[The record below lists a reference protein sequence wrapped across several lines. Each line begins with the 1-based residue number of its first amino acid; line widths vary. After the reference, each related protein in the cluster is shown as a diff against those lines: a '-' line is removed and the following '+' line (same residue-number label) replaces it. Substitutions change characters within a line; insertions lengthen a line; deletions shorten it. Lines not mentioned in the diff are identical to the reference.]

1 MLNYDELD
9 VQYNSIIDNEAL
21 VSDTLKDYNIV
32 DISLDDIELIN
43 LLNTDYSE
51 AFDRAK
57 KGYFI
62 FRGDVIDDNIVNR
75 KPGIRISLNN
85 SYNYYNRLLSNILN
99 SWKHYPKRNQSFIC
113 TSSYAYASHWS
124 DVVNLV
130 LPINGTKLGICPKWD
145 MWRSFTEHSDI
156 ERMLYFNI
164 DISKF
169 FSIINDTLAD
179 VHDYIFKYEDNK
191 EVYRYIVK
199 TESNIKKLTENKVN
213 DLIEYFHADMYNAN
227 IFEYIVR
234 NVYNNTETI
243 ISCLDDILNP
253 EKNGFRTEFIESYSI
268 PINKQRELWFSNEAI
283 FIRIDYLWDN
293 KNSRLFSELFK

>member
-75 KPGIRISLNN
+75 KPGIRVSLNN

-113 TSSYAYASHWS
+113 TSSYEYAAHWS

-130 LPINGTKLGICPKWD
+130 LPINGTKLGICPRWD

-227 IFEYIVR
+227 IFEYIIR
-234 NVYNNTETI
+234 SVYNDTETI
-243 ISCLDDILNP
+243 ISCLDDILNS
-253 EKNGFRTEFIESYSI
+253 EKNEFRTEFIESYSI

>member
-1 MLNYDELD
+1 M
-9 VQYNSIIDNEAL
+9 
-21 VSDTLKDYNIV
+21 
-32 DISLDDIELIN
+32 LIN

-75 KPGIRISLNN
+75 KPGIRVSLNN

-113 TSSYAYASHWS
+113 TSSYEYASHWS

-130 LPINGTKLGICPKWD
+130 LPINGTKLGICPRWD

-227 IFEYIVR
+227 IFEYIIR
-234 NVYNNTETI
+234 SVYNDTETI

-253 EKNGFRTEFIESYSI
+253 EKNEFRTEFIESYSI

>member
-113 TSSYAYASHWS
+113 TSSYEYAAHWS

-130 LPINGTKLGICPKWD
+130 LPINGTKLGICPRWD

-179 VHDYIFKYEDNK
+179 AHDYIFKYEDNK

-227 IFEYIVR
+227 IFEYIIR
-234 NVYNNTETI
+234 SVYNDTETI

-253 EKNGFRTEFIESYSI
+253 EKNEFRTEFIESYSI

>member
-113 TSSYAYASHWS
+113 TSSYEYAAHWS

-130 LPINGTKLGICPKWD
+130 LPINGTKLGICPRWD

-227 IFEYIVR
+227 IFEYIIR
-234 NVYNNTETI
+234 SVYNDTETI

-253 EKNGFRTEFIESYSI
+253 EKNEFRTEFIESYSI
-268 PINKQRELWFSNEAI
+268 PINKQKELWFSNEAI

>member
-21 VSDTLKDYNIV
+21 ISDTLKDYNIV

-43 LLNTDYSE
+43 FLNTDYSE

-62 FRGDVIDDNIVNR
+62 FRGDIIDDNIVNR

-113 TSSYAYASHWS
+113 TSSYEYASHWS

-130 LPINGTKLGICPKWD
+130 LPINGTKLGICPRWD

-227 IFEYIVR
+227 IFEYIIR
-234 NVYNNTETI
+234 SVYNDTETI

-253 EKNGFRTEFIESYSI
+253 EKNEFRIEFIESYSI

-283 FIRIDYLWDN
+283 FIRLDYLWDN

>member
-1 MLNYDELD
+1 
-9 VQYNSIIDNEAL
+9 
-21 VSDTLKDYNIV
+21 
-32 DISLDDIELIN
+32 
-43 LLNTDYSE
+43 
-51 AFDRAK
+51 DRAK

-253 EKNGFRTEFIESYSI
+253 EKNEFRTEFIESYSI

>member
-75 KPGIRISLNN
+75 KPGIRVSLNN

-113 TSSYAYASHWS
+113 TSSYEYAAHWS

-227 IFEYIVR
+227 IFEYIIR
-234 NVYNNTETI
+234 SVYNDTETI

-253 EKNGFRTEFIESYSI
+253 EKNEFRTEFIESYSI
-268 PINKQRELWFSNEAI
+268 PINKQKELWFSNEAI

>member
-113 TSSYAYASHWS
+113 TSSYEYAAHWS

-130 LPINGTKLGICPKWD
+130 LPINGTKLGICPRWD

-227 IFEYIVR
+227 IFEYIIR
-234 NVYNNTETI
+234 SVYNDTETI

-253 EKNGFRTEFIESYSI
+253 EKNEFRTEFIESYSI

>member
-75 KPGIRISLNN
+75 KPGIRVSLNN

-113 TSSYAYASHWS
+113 TSSYEYAAHWS

-130 LPINGTKLGICPKWD
+130 LPINGTKLGICPRWD

-227 IFEYIVR
+227 IFEYIIR
-234 NVYNNTETI
+234 SVYNDTETI

-253 EKNGFRTEFIESYSI
+253 EKNEFRTEFIESYSI

>member
-9 VQYNSIIDNEAL
+9 VQYNSIIDNESL

-75 KPGIRISLNN
+75 KPGIRVSLNN

-113 TSSYAYASHWS
+113 TSSYEYASRWS

-130 LPINGTKLGICPKWD
+130 LPINGTKLGICPRWD

-227 IFEYIVR
+227 IFEYIIR
-234 NVYNNTETI
+234 SVYNDTETI

-253 EKNGFRTEFIESYSI
+253 EKNEFRTEFIESYSI
-268 PINKQRELWFSNEAI
+268 PINKKRELWFSNEAI

-293 KNSRLFSELFK
+293 KNSRLFNELFK

>member
-75 KPGIRISLNN
+75 KPGIRVSLNN

-113 TSSYAYASHWS
+113 TSSYEYAAHWS

-130 LPINGTKLGICPKWD
+130 LPINGTKLGICPRWD

-227 IFEYIVR
+227 IFEYIIR
-234 NVYNNTETI
+234 SVYNDTETI

-253 EKNGFRTEFIESYSI
+253 EKNEFRTEFIESYSI
-268 PINKQRELWFSNEAI
+268 PINKQKELWFSNEAI

>member
-9 VQYNSIIDNEAL
+9 VQYNSIIDNESL

-75 KPGIRISLNN
+75 KPGIRVSLNN

-113 TSSYAYASHWS
+113 TSSYEYASHWS

-191 EVYRYIVK
+191 EVYQYIVK

-227 IFEYIVR
+227 IFEYIIR
-234 NVYNNTETI
+234 SVYNDTETI

-253 EKNGFRTEFIESYSI
+253 EKNEFRTEFIESYSI

>member
-9 VQYNSIIDNEAL
+9 VQYNSIIDNESL

-113 TSSYAYASHWS
+113 TSSYEYASHWS

-145 MWRSFTEHSDI
+145 MWRSFTEHSGI

-169 FSIINDTLAD
+169 FSIINNTLAD

-199 TESNIKKLTENKVN
+199 TESNIKKLTENKLN